1 MTDSMREFERAISS
15 ASRYRHLHDEALA
28 YERAAN
34 LHLAMGLSSMGMLS
48 LTEAARRFD
57 DWGARGKVAA
67 IAHAHP
73 ELVYKLSARS
83 TEFAGVVTTSNRELD
98 VDAIVH
104 SLQAVREETSL
115 PRIVEILMTIA
126 LEQASAEIGE
136 LVLPTERGLRC
147 RAYAYATAAA
157 LTVELCDED
166 AGGSRLPMSVI
177 QAAIQRHV
185 PIQIHD
191 ARETNEFVTEVR
203 FSSGNVRSVLCLP
216 LMRQAEVI
224 GILYLENNVA
234 AGAFT
239 PARIS
244 LLQLLASTA
253 AIAIE
258 NASLDEKSALLKEIH
273 HRVKNNLQLISS
285 LLSLQASSI
294 EDASVTRLFA
304 ESRDRVRSMALVHE
318 NLYRAG
324 NFARVSMAEHLRKL
338 CAQLVR
344 AYRPSG
350 QQVDVDVL
358 ADSIELDINRAIAC
372 GLIVNELVSNALK
385 HGFVDGRSGAV
396 LVRFESVDR
405 IRCRLHVI
413 DNGVG
418 MPVRHHSENTTG
430 RRWPGS
436 GIGMDLVDDLAYQLG
451 GEVTVTTESGTS
463 VEVCFARADNEG

>member
-1 MTDSMREFERAISS
+1 MTAGALGERW
-15 ASRYRHLHDEALA
+15 RP
-28 YERAAN
+28 
-34 LHLAMGLSSMGMLS
+34 S
-48 LTEAARRFD
+48 LMPTPN
-57 DWGARGKVAA
+57 WSTSCLPGAR
-67 IAHAHP
+67 
-73 ELVYKLSARS
+73 KLP
-83 TEFAGVVTTSNRELD
+83 GVVTTSNRELD
-98 VDAIVH
+98 VDAIVL
-104 SLQAVREETSL
+104 SLQAVRDETSL

-147 RAYAYATAAA
+147 RAYAHATASA
-157 LTVELCDED
+157 LKVELRDED
-166 AGGSRLPMSVI
+166 AGGSRLPMSMI

-191 ARETNEFVTEVR
+191 ARETNEFATEAR

-324 NFARVSMAEHLRKL
+324 NFARVSMVEHLRNL

-344 AYRPSG
+344 AYRPSR
-350 QQVDVDVL
+350 QQVDVEVV

-372 GLIVNELVSNALK
+372 GLIVNELRVQCPEARLR
-385 HGFVDGRSGAV
+385 GRAKRSSPGAIRGGGWDTVPPSG
-396 LVRFESVDR
+396 DR
-405 IRCRLHVI
+405 QWRGYACWSSQREH
-413 DNGVG
+413 DW
-418 MPVRHHSENTTG
+418 TTLAWL
-430 RRWPGS
+430 R
-436 GIGMDLVDDLAYQLG
+436 IGMDLVDDLAHQLG
-451 GEVTVTTESGTS
+451 GEVMVTTESGTS
-463 VEVCFARADNEG
+463 VAVCFARADNEGSTYGSAFNPGR